1 VLVGSTSVQPTQPN
15 TTSTSN
21 GSTQKIKYKITQ
33 KLVGYPKNTITG
45 FLDVAGDGEIAFLPA
60 RHVEARLL
68 LGPQHGELARH

>member
-1 VLVGSTSVQPTQPN
+1 MIWTLSSTGPNLHEASKYQPKHAYQ
-15 TTSTSN
+15 SWSN
-21 GSTQKIKYKITQ
+21 SGDNS
-33 KLVGYPKNTITG
+33 YPKNTITG